1 MIDIFFESL
10 KAGNP
15 LYWGGFLVA
24 IFFFFKFLQ
33 GLGKL
38 VLLLLILAAIAYTVF
53 YFNPE
58 IFETLLKQAKDVTEE
73 IDI

>member
-1 MIDIFFESL
+1 MIDIFFDAL

-15 LYWGGFLVA
+15 LYWAGFLVA
-24 IFFFFKFLQ
+24 ILLFFKFLQ
-33 GLGKL
+33 GLGKF
-38 VLLLLILAAIAYTVF
+38 VLLILILAAIAYTVF

>member
-1 MIDIFFESL
+1 MIDIFFDAL

-15 LYWGGFLVA
+15 LYWAGFLVA

-38 VLLLLILAAIAYTVF
+38 VLLLLILVVIAYTVF

-58 IFETLLKQAKDVTEE
+58 IFETFLKQAKDVTEE

>member
-1 MIDIFFESL
+1 MIDIFFDAL

-15 LYWGGFLVA
+15 LYWGGFLVG

-58 IFETLLKQAKDVTEE
+58 IIETFLKQAKEVTEE

>member
-1 MIDIFFESL
+1 MIDIFFDAL
-10 KAGNP
+10 RAGNP
-15 LYWGGFLVA
+15 LYWVGFLVA

-38 VLLLLILAAIAYTVF
+38 VLLLLILAVIAYTVF

-58 IFETLLKQAKDVTEE
+58 IFETFLKQAKDVTEE

>member
-1 MIDIFFESL
+1 MIDIFFDAL

-15 LYWGGFLVA
+15 LYWAGFLVA

-58 IFETLLKQAKDVTEE
+58 ISETFLKQAKDVTEE

>member
-1 MIDIFFESL
+1 MIDIFFDAL

-15 LYWGGFLVA
+15 LYWAGFLVA

-38 VLLLLILAAIAYTVF
+38 VLLLLILAVIAYTVF

-58 IFETLLKQAKDVTEE
+58 IFETFLKQAKDVTEE